1 MTSHSK
7 PANAF
12 QSLDGPSVMLKAVS
26 QNALALSRTA
36 LKNVDRSDRRTESR
50 QPAINNRANSG
61 LSRAQ
66 RYEAFVLAAAKHN
79 AARKARI

>member
-12 QSLDGPSVMLKAVS
+12 QSLSGPSVMLGAVS
-26 QNALALSRTA
+26 QSALALNRAA
-36 LKNVDRSDRRTESR
+36 LKDADRLDRRTGSR
-50 QPAINNRANSG
+50 QSAISNRANSG

-66 RYEAFVLAAAKHN
+66 RYEAFVLSAAKHN